1 MPTDEKEIKRAIDSF
16 EGDDFITAK
25 EALKGQIV
33 QAKNDYLKKKLGLE
47 KDPIAVATP
56 QVKKVDPTPAPAKKG
71 KK

>member
-16 EGDDFITAK
+16 EGDDFIAAK

-47 KDPIAVATP
+47 KDPIEIP
-56 QVKKVDPTPAPAKKG
+56 KIKQEAPAKKG